1 MKQTENLLE
10 TLLREMPALTDIHL
24 TDGEVIRVRLYGE
37 LRATQMASPD
47 IADTFLSLLSD
58 EKQNILRET
67 GAADTAASLCGRR
80 FRLHLY
86 HAGGKLAAAL
96 RLLPDIGAFPKDPDE
111 NWLFHV
117 KQFQTGLVLVTG
129 PTGSGKTTTL
139 AHIIEDINQNRAC
152 HVICVEDPAE
162 YLYVSQKA
170 LIRQREIGRDVSDF
184 AEGVRAAMREDPDVL
199 VIGELRDSET
209 MAAALTAAET
219 GHLVLATL
227 HDRSALEAIG
237 RIVHS
242 FPPEKEA
249 EIRLTLAAVLRSVAA
264 QVLWHHGEDTAL
276 LREILVN
283 IPPVAHIIRE
293 GRDPQLI
300 GYMEMGQKGM
310 RTMKQAVDRYLSEVV
325 LTPEEERRLRIGIG
339 LSV

>member
-1 MKQTENLLE
+1 MEQIE
-10 TLLREMPALTDIHL
+10 TLLQTLLQKSPALTDIHL
-24 TDGEVIRVRLYGE
+24 TDGAPIRIRLYGE
-37 LRATQMASPD
+37 LCRTDIATPD
-47 IADTFLSLLSD
+47 IAAAFLPLLSE
-58 EKQNILRET
+58 EKKKILQET
-67 GAADTAASLCGRR
+67 GAADAAITACGRR
-80 FRLHLY
+80 FRVHLY
-86 HAGGKLAAAL
+86 HADGKLAAAL

-111 NWLFHV
+111 NWMFHV

-139 AHIIEDINQNRAC
+139 AHILEDINENRAC

-249 EIRLTLAAVLRSVAA
+249 EVRLTLAAVLRTVAA

-310 RTMKQAVDRYLSEVV
+310 RTMKQAVDRYLAGAAFS
-325 LTPEEERRLRIGIG
+325 PEEAARLRTGIG
-339 LSV
+339 L

>member
-1 MKQTENLLE
+1 MEQIE
-10 TLLREMPALTDIHL
+10 TLLQTLLQKSPALTDIHL
-24 TDGEVIRVRLYGE
+24 TDGAPIRIRLYGE
-37 LRATQMASPD
+37 LCRTDIATPD
-47 IADTFLSLLSD
+47 IAAAFLPILSE
-58 EKQNILRET
+58 EKKKILQET
-67 GAADTAASLCGRR
+67 GAADTAITACGRR
-80 FRLHLY
+80 FRVHLY
-86 HAGGKLAAAL
+86 HADGKLAAAL

-111 NWLFHV
+111 NWMFHV

-139 AHIIEDINQNRAC
+139 AHILEDINENRAC

-249 EIRLTLAAVLRSVAA
+249 EVRLTLAAVLRTVAA

-310 RTMKQAVDRYLSEVV
+310 RTMKQAVDSYLAGAALSSE
-325 LTPEEERRLRIGIG
+325 EADRLRTGIG
-339 LSV
+339 L

>member
-1 MKQTENLLE
+1 MEQIE
-10 TLLREMPALTDIHL
+10 TLLQTLLQKSPALTDIHL
-24 TDGEVIRVRLYGE
+24 TDGAPIRIRLYGE
-37 LRATQMASPD
+37 LCRTDIATPD
-47 IADTFLSLLSD
+47 IAAAFLPLLSE
-58 EKQNILRET
+58 EKKKILQET
-67 GAADTAASLCGRR
+67 GAADAAITACGRR
-80 FRLHLY
+80 FRVHLY
-86 HAGGKLAAAL
+86 HADGKLAAAL

-111 NWLFHV
+111 NWMFHV

-139 AHIIEDINQNRAC
+139 AHILEDINENRAC

-162 YLYVSQKA
+162 YLYVSKKA

-249 EIRLTLAAVLRSVAA
+249 EVRLTLAAVLRTVAA

-310 RTMKQAVDRYLSEVV
+310 RTMKQAVDSYLAGAALSSE
-325 LTPEEERRLRIGIG
+325 EAARLRSDIG
-339 LSV
+339 L

>member
-1 MKQTENLLE
+1 MDALTPLL
-10 TLLREMPALTDIHL
+10 TALLQDAPALTDIHL
-24 TDGEVIRVRLYGE
+24 TDGEPIRIRLHGE
-37 LRATQMASPD
+37 LRTTETPSPD
-47 IADTFLSLLSD
+47 TATAFLPLLSE
-58 EKQNILRET
+58 EKQKILQET
-67 GAADTAASLCGRR
+67 GAADAAATLDGKR

-86 HAGGKLAAAL
+86 RAGGKFAAAL

-117 KQFQTGLVLVTG
+117 KQFQTGLILVTG

-152 HVICVEDPAE
+152 HIICVEDPAE
-162 YLYVSQKA
+162 YLYVSKKA
-170 LIRQREIGRDVSDF
+170 LVRQREIGRDVRDF

-219 GHLVLATL
+219 GHLILATL

-242 FPPEKEA
+242 FPPEKET

-264 QVLWHHGEDTAL
+264 QVLWHRGEEAAL
-276 LREILVN
+276 LRELLVN

-310 RTMKQAVDRYLSEVV
+310 RTMKQAIDRYISAAALS
-325 LTPEEERRLRIGIG
+325 TEEANRLRAAIGQ
-339 LSV
+339 

>member
-1 MKQTENLLE
+1 MEQIE
-10 TLLREMPALTDIHL
+10 TLLQTLLQKSPALTDIHL
-24 TDGEVIRVRLYGE
+24 TDGAPIRIRLYGE
-37 LRATQMASPD
+37 LCRTDIATPD
-47 IADTFLSLLSD
+47 IAAAFLPLLSE
-58 EKQNILRET
+58 EKKKILQET
-67 GAADTAASLCGRR
+67 GAADTAITACGRR
-80 FRLHLY
+80 FRVHLY
-86 HAGGKLAAAL
+86 HADGKLAAAL

-111 NWLFHV
+111 NWMFHV

-139 AHIIEDINQNRAC
+139 AHILEDINENRAC

-162 YLYVSQKA
+162 YLYVSKKA

-237 RIVHS
+237 RLVHS

-249 EIRLTLAAVLRSVAA
+249 EVRLTLAAVLRTVAA

-310 RTMKQAVDRYLSEVV
+310 RTMKQAVDSYLAGAALSSE
-325 LTPEEERRLRIGIG
+325 EAARLRTGIG
-339 LSV
+339 L

>member
-1 MKQTENLLE
+1 MEQIE
-10 TLLREMPALTDIHL
+10 TLLQTLLQKSPALTDIHL
-24 TDGEVIRVRLYGE
+24 TDGAPIRIRLYGE
-37 LRATQMASPD
+37 LCRTDIATPD
-47 IADTFLSLLSD
+47 IAAAFLPLLSE
-58 EKQNILRET
+58 EKKKILQET
-67 GAADTAASLCGRR
+67 GAADAAITACGRR
-80 FRLHLY
+80 FRVHLY
-86 HAGGKLAAAL
+86 HADGKLAAAL

-111 NWLFHV
+111 NWMFHV

-139 AHIIEDINQNRAC
+139 AHILEDINENRAC

-249 EIRLTLAAVLRSVAA
+249 EVRLTLAAVLRTVAA

-310 RTMKQAVDRYLSEVV
+310 RTMKQAVDSYLAGAAIS
-325 LTPEEERRLRIGIG
+325 PEEAARLRTGIG
-339 LSV
+339 L

>member
-1 MKQTENLLE
+1 MEQIE
-10 TLLREMPALTDIHL
+10 TLLQTLLQKSPALTDIHL
-24 TDGEVIRVRLYGE
+24 TDGAPIRIRLYGE
-37 LRATQMASPD
+37 LCRTDIATPD
-47 IADTFLSLLSD
+47 IAAAFLPLLSE
-58 EKQNILRET
+58 EKKKILQET
-67 GAADTAASLCGRR
+67 GAADAAITACGRR
-80 FRLHLY
+80 FRVHLY
-86 HAGGKLAAAL
+86 HADGKLAAAL

-111 NWLFHV
+111 NWMFHV

-139 AHIIEDINQNRAC
+139 AHILEDINENRAC

-249 EIRLTLAAVLRSVAA
+249 EVRLTLAAVLRTVAA

-310 RTMKQAVDRYLSEVV
+310 RTMKQAVDRYLAGAAISSE
-325 LTPEEERRLRIGIG
+325 EAARLRSDIG
-339 LSV
+339 L

>member
-1 MKQTENLLE
+1 MEQIE
-10 TLLREMPALTDIHL
+10 TLLQTLLQKSPALTDIHL
-24 TDGEVIRVRLYGE
+24 TDGAPIRIRLYGE
-37 LRATQMASPD
+37 LCRTDIATPD
-47 IADTFLSLLSD
+47 IAAAFLPLLSE
-58 EKQNILRET
+58 EKKKILQET
-67 GAADTAASLCGRR
+67 GAADTAITACGRR
-80 FRLHLY
+80 FRVHLY
-86 HAGGKLAAAL
+86 HADGKLAAAL

-111 NWLFHV
+111 NWMFHV

-139 AHIIEDINQNRAC
+139 AHILEDINENRAC

-249 EIRLTLAAVLRSVAA
+249 EVRLTLAAVLRTVAA

-310 RTMKQAVDRYLSEVV
+310 RTMKQAVDSYLAGAALSSE
-325 LTPEEERRLRIGIG
+325 EAARLRSDIG
-339 LSV
+339 L

>member
-1 MKQTENLLE
+1 MEQIE
-10 TLLREMPALTDIHL
+10 TLLQTLLQKSPALTDIHL
-24 TDGEVIRVRLYGE
+24 TDGAPIRIRLYGE
-37 LRATQMASPD
+37 LCRTDIATPD
-47 IADTFLSLLSD
+47 IAAAFLPLLSE
-58 EKQNILRET
+58 EKKKILQET
-67 GAADTAASLCGRR
+67 GAADAAITACGRR
-80 FRLHLY
+80 FRVHLY
-86 HAGGKLAAAL
+86 HADGKLAAAL

-111 NWLFHV
+111 NWMFHV

-139 AHIIEDINQNRAC
+139 AHILEDINENRAC
-152 HVICVEDPAE
+152 HVVCVEDPAE
-162 YLYVSQKA
+162 YLYVSKKA

-249 EIRLTLAAVLRSVAA
+249 EVRLTLAAVLRTVAA

-310 RTMKQAVDRYLSEVV
+310 RTMKQAVDSYLAGAALSSE
-325 LTPEEERRLRIGIG
+325 EAARLRSDIG
-339 LSV
+339 L

>member
-1 MKQTENLLE
+1 MEQIE
-10 TLLREMPALTDIHL
+10 TLLQTLLQKSPALTDIHL
-24 TDGEVIRVRLYGE
+24 TDGAPIRIRLYGE
-37 LRATQMASPD
+37 LCRTDIATPD
-47 IADTFLSLLSD
+47 IAAAFLPLLSE
-58 EKQNILRET
+58 EKKKILQET
-67 GAADTAASLCGRR
+67 GAADAAITACGRR
-80 FRLHLY
+80 FRVHLY
-86 HAGGKLAAAL
+86 HADGKLAAAL

-111 NWLFHV
+111 NWMFHV

-139 AHIIEDINQNRAC
+139 AHILEDINENRAC

-249 EIRLTLAAVLRSVAA
+249 EVRLTLAAVLRTVAA

-310 RTMKQAVDRYLSEVV
+310 RTMKQAVDSYLAGAALSSE
-325 LTPEEERRLRIGIG
+325 EAACLRTGIG
-339 LSV
+339 L

>member
-1 MKQTENLLE
+1 MEQIE
-10 TLLREMPALTDIHL
+10 TLLQTLLQKSPALTDIHL
-24 TDGEVIRVRLYGE
+24 TDGAPIRIRLYGE
-37 LRATQMASPD
+37 LCRTDIATPD
-47 IADTFLSLLSD
+47 IAAAFLPLLSE
-58 EKQNILRET
+58 EKKKILQET
-67 GAADTAASLCGRR
+67 GAADAAITACGRR
-80 FRLHLY
+80 FRVHLY
-86 HAGGKLAAAL
+86 HADGKLAAAL

-111 NWLFHV
+111 NWMFHV

-139 AHIIEDINQNRAC
+139 AHILEDINENRAC

-242 FPPEKEA
+242 FPPEKEV
-249 EIRLTLAAVLRSVAA
+249 EVRLTLAAVLRTVAA

-310 RTMKQAVDRYLSEVV
+310 RTMKQAVDSYLAGAALSSE
-325 LTPEEERRLRIGIG
+325 EAACLRTGIG
-339 LSV
+339 L